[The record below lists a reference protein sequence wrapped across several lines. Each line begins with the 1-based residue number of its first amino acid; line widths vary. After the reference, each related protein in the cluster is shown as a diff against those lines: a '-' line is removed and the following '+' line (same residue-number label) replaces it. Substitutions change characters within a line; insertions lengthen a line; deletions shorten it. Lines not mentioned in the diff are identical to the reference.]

1 MSRSESIQRLLDQ
14 VEELHVH
21 PRNQE
26 NLRKWVP
33 HPGHG
38 RDNKWRGVPAPV
50 DVANG
55 QIPIVVNLELTLKS
69 DIFGFSVREYFHN
82 PEVYLENY
90 LKHMIYRFT
99 EIQDDVPVLLCIP
112 LFRSAYF
119 EATLFG
125 HELVYADD
133 DDADLPKTP
142 LIKDLSEVHSLPMP
156 DFNQGEP
163 MSFAKQLY
171 EYVCEQVRG
180 REFTVLFMDWV
191 RNPFCVATWLYGEPQ
206 FVAALTS
213 DPEGVHRLVKYTTE
227 CRLRWTRQRAEYLG
241 EDKYATA
248 ALYSDGVRR
257 DTISPQQY
265 LEFVQPHEMAIAE
278 LHGGINYWHSCGD
291 TTMLL
296 EELSALPLELF
307 QVGPWTDV
315 RKAAEVFGPRGVALE
330 ICLQKYKHYGP
341 GPWPAIDDVFRATPE
356 EAERKIRET
365 VRRAVEG
372 GATAFSIEAGPLHR
386 TRGAEQ
392 DVKTIKRWVQTA
404 RTVLA
409 DLGELPV

>member
-1 MSRSESIQRLLDQ
+1 MSRSETIQRLLDQ
-14 VEELHVH
+14 VEELYVH